1 MTSRAVT
8 DTGPLVAVVRAREKT
23 HKKCAATLKTFRPPL
38 LTCWPVLTEAAWLLR
53 QEPGGMKAIGTLVE
67 SGLVKLVE
75 LDDAALAWILAF
87 MDRYASAKA
96 QMADAALMYL
106 AERESID
113 TVFTLDRRDFS
124 IYRTTDGRALTI
136 LPER

>member
-1 MTSRAVT
+1 VSSRAVA
-8 DTGPLVAVVRAREKT
+8 DTGPLVAVVRSRERA

-53 QEPGGMKAIGTLVE
+53 KEPGGMKAIGGLIE

-75 LDDAALAWILAF
+75 LDDTALAWIIAF
-87 MDRYASAKA
+87 MDRYSSAKA
-96 QMADAALMYL
+96 QMADAALMYI
-106 AERESID
+106 AEREGID

-124 IYRTTDGRALTI
+124 IYRTTDGGALAI
-136 LPER
+136 LPET

>member
-1 MTSRAVT
+1 VA
-8 DTGPLVAVVRAREKT
+8 DTGPLVAIVRTREKA

-53 QEPGGMKAIGTLVE
+53 KEPDGMQAIGRLVE

-75 LDDAALAWILAF
+75 LDETALAWIIAF

-96 QMADAALMYL
+96 QMADAALVYI
-106 AERESID
+106 AEREGID

-136 LPER
+136 LPEP